1 MKTRNFLIFL
11 LGLLGFGAI
20 GGGGVLIISPSGEL
34 IGMPLSIIQNS
45 PFINFLIP
53 GIILFTVLGILPI
66 VLMYALIKKPKWQL
80 PEFFNVFNDMYWAW
94 TYTVYTGFALIIWIQ
109 TEMMVMKTVHW
120 LQSLYMGIAILLLLV
135 TLLPQVRLMYKK

>member
-53 GIILFTVLGILPI
+53 GIILFTVLGILPV

-80 PEFFNVFNDMYWAW
+80 PEFFNVFKDMYWAW
-94 TYTVYTGFALIIWIQ
+94 SYCVYTGFALIIWIQ
-109 TEMMVMKTVHW
+109 TEMTVMKTVHW

>member
-11 LGLLGFGAI
+11 LGLLGFGAL

-94 TYTVYTGFALIIWIQ
+94 SYCVYTGFALIIWIQ

-120 LQSLYMGIAILLLLV
+120 LQSLYMGMGVLLLLV

>member
-11 LGLLGFGAI
+11 LGFLGLGAL

-34 IGMPLSIIQNS
+34 IGMPLSVIQYS
-45 PFINFLIP
+45 PFVNFLIP
-53 GIILFTVLGILPI
+53 GIILFTVLGIMP
-66 VLMYALIKKPKWQL
+66 VTLMYALIKKPKWQL

-109 TEMMVMKTVHW
+109 TEMIFMKTVHW
-120 LQSLYMGIAILLLLV
+120 AQSMYMGIGILILIV
-135 TLLPQVRLMYKK
+135 TLLPQVRLIYKK